1 MGFERNGGMDLT
13 ARTLG
18 ITGLLMGIL
27 SMLIAWVV
35 LLSAMIPD
43 DMILLSVVPLISGIV
58 LGIIGLVVERK
69 EFSTVRVLSL
79 GAVMLN
85 VYVIIKVAIAML
97 LLALMIGALCA
108 NAGTIL
114 SRLAQAISDATRGL
128 H

>member
-1 MGFERNGGMDLT
+1 MDLT

-69 EFSTVRVLSL
+69 EFSIGRVLSL

-97 LLALMIGALCA
+97 LLALMP
-108 NAGTIL
+108 
-114 SRLAQAISDATRGL
+114 
-128 H
+128 